1 MFPYTRPFQLIE
13 DLGMVPFRSQVYVVS
28 DETYKKYQEKEAQV
42 EIDKLEARALDYE
55 KTAVLLKEQA
65 DTLRKKAGLLPSS
78 TKSDA

>member
-1 MFPYTRPFQLIE
+1 MSFYSNPFTLIE

-28 DETYKKYQEKEAQV
+28 DETYKKYQAKEAQV

-65 DTLRKKAGLLPSS
+65 ETLRKQAGLLPSS

>member
-65 DTLRKKAGLLPSS
+65 ETLRKKAGLLPSS

>member
-65 DTLRKKAGLLPSS
+65 YTLRKKAGLLPSS